1 MSYTF
6 ELLETKRSHVKTY
19 STKVPPKE
27 EIYDA
32 VWKAWKTSPSKNNAM
47 AYEVLIW
54 GPDKK
59 AEKEKIH
66 SLCVKSHKSAEDRAV
81 EKDLATKT
89 QQGKPNP
96 YYEHIRYNPYLLT
109 IHSRLATPNR
119 FYKRQIEKGHFYDQ
133 AFQSYVDRIVD
144 SVAVEVGLF
153 AQNFTNYILEKNID
167 VTYNSCFVRDPK
179 IWNKIGLTTVAQ
191 RPILMITC
199 GYAERYRI
207 DDLKEERSDDQDVK
221 PNFEDVV
228 KWME

>member
-1 MSYTF
+1 MTNIF

-19 STKVPPKE
+19 SKKVPPKE
-27 EIYDA
+27 EIHDA

-66 SLCVKSHKSAEDRAV
+66 SLCVKSHKRAEDRAV

-119 FYKRQIEKGHFYDQ
+119 FYERQIEKGHFYDQ
-133 AFQSYVDRIVD
+133 AYQSYVNRIID

-167 VTYNSCFVRDPK
+167 VTYNSCFVRDVEV
-179 IWNKIGLTTVAQ
+179 WHNIGLSAVTQ
-191 RPILMITC
+191 RPILMISC
-199 GYAERYRI
+199 GYAERYRRQ
-207 DDLKEERSDDQDVK
+207 DLQDNNTENQDVK
-221 PNFEDVV
+221 PSFEDVV
-228 KWME
+228 RWI

>member
-1 MSYTF
+1 MTGTF

-19 STKVPPKE
+19 SSEIPAKE
-27 EIYDA
+27 DINDA

-66 SLCVKSHKSAEDRAV
+66 SLCVKNHKKAEDRAV
-81 EKDLATKT
+81 EKHLATKT
-89 QQGKPNP
+89 QKGTHNP

-119 FYKRQIEKGHFYDQ
+119 FYERQIEKGHFYDQ
-133 AFQSYVDRIVD
+133 AYQSYIDRIID

-153 AQNFTNYILEKNID
+153 AQNFSNYILEKNID

-179 IWNKIGLTTVAQ
+179 IWQDIGLTVVKQ

-199 GYAERYRI
+199 GYAERYRK
-207 DDLKEERSDDQDVK
+207 DDLIEWKVEKEDVK
-221 PNFEDVV
+221 PEFEDIVQ
-228 KWME
+228 WL

>member
-1 MSYTF
+1 MTNAF

-19 STKVPPKE
+19 SKKVPPKE
-27 EIYDA
+27 EINDA

-66 SLCVKSHKSAEDRAV
+66 SLCVKSHKRAEDRAV
-81 EKDLATKT
+81 EKDFATQT

-109 IHSRLATPNR
+109 IHSRLARPNR
-119 FYKRQIEKGHFYDQ
+119 FYERQIEKGHFYDQ
-133 AFQSYVDRIVD
+133 DYQSYVHRIID

-153 AQNFTNYILEKNID
+153 AQNFKNYILEKNID
-167 VTYNSCFVRDPK
+167 VTYNSCFVRDAK
-179 IWNKIGLTTVAQ
+179 VWNNIGLTEVTQ

-199 GYAERYRI
+199 GYAERYRRQ
-207 DDLKEERSDDQDVK
+207 DLQDNNTERQDVK

-228 KWME
+228 RWI

>member
-59 AEKEKIH
+59 
-66 SLCVKSHKSAEDRAV
+66 AEDRAV

-153 AQNFTNYILEKNID
+153 A
-167 VTYNSCFVRDPK
+167 
-179 IWNKIGLTTVAQ
+179 
-191 RPILMITC
+191 
-199 GYAERYRI
+199 
-207 DDLKEERSDDQDVK
+207 
-221 PNFEDVV
+221 
-228 KWME
+228 

>member
-1 MSYTF
+1 MTDIF
-6 ELLETKRSHVKTY
+6 KLLETKRSHVKTY
-19 STKVPPKE
+19 KPEIPPQE
-27 EIYDA
+27 EIHDA

-54 GPDKK
+54 GPNKK
-59 AEKEKIH
+59 VEKEKIH
-66 SLCVKSHKSAEDRAV
+66 SLCVKSHKRAEDRAV
-81 EKDLATKT
+81 EKNLAKKT

-109 IHSRLATPNR
+109 IHSRLATPNK

-133 AFQSYVDRIVD
+133 SYQSYVNKIID

-167 VTYNSCFVRDPK
+167 VTYNSCFVRDPTV
-179 IWNKIGLTTVAQ
+179 WHDIGLTSVEQ

-199 GYAERYRI
+199 GYAERYRKQ
-207 DDLKEERSDDQDVK
+207 DLTEWKVENEDVK
-221 PNFEDVV
+221 PNFEEVV
-228 KWME
+228 RWV

>member
-1 MSYTF
+1 MTNIF
-6 ELLETKRSHVKTY
+6 KLLETKRSHVKTY
-19 STKVPPKE
+19 KPEIPPKE
-27 EIYDA
+27 EIHDA

-54 GPDKK
+54 GHDKK
-59 AEKEKIH
+59 VEKEKIH
-66 SLCVKSHKSAEDRAV
+66 SLCVKNHKSAEDRAV

-109 IHSRLATPNR
+109 IHSRLASPNK
-119 FYKRQIEKGHFYDQ
+119 FYKRLIEEGHFYDQ
-133 AFQSYVDRIVD
+133 SYQSYVNRIID

-167 VTYNSCFVRDPK
+167 VTYNSCFVRDPTV
-179 IWNKIGLTTVAQ
+179 WHDIGLTSVEQ

-199 GYAERYRI
+199 GYAERYRKQ
-207 DDLKEERSDDQDVK
+207 DLTEWKVENEDVK
-221 PNFEDVV
+221 PNFEEVV
-228 KWME
+228 RWV